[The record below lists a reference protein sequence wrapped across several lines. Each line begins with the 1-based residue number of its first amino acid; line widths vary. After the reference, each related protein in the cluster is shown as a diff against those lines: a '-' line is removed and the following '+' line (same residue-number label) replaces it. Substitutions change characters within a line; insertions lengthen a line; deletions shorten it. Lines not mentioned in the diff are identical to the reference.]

1 MVCNFRLQMCAGLW
15 GFQCAML
22 THFAMC
28 LMPQA
33 SRMRKKSC
41 PLIQDKP
48 SKTLMYCI
56 VPILLKPAKPSFPEG
71 CLILRGGLIM
81 VRHHAHHAVQRS
93 YGCCTHL
100 NLGHVW
106 LECLCPFTTGDHH
119 NSPQLMFALTRVSL
133 SETPVYV
140 AQVLHSHFLPWR
152 CAEYFPFFPRTF
164 HLRMVTGSYQLIDF
178 VLDRLQA

>member
-1 MVCNFRLQMCAGLW
+1 MVWNFRLQMRAGLW

-48 SKTLMYCI
+48 SKTLMHCI
-56 VPILLKPAKPSFPEG
+56 VPILLRPAQPSFPAG
-71 CLILRGGLIM
+71 CLKLRGSLIM

-106 LECLCPFTTGDHH
+106 LECLCPVTTGDHH
-119 NSPQLMFALTRVSL
+119 NSPQLICLPRHVFLYLKHPSMWHRFCTHISFHGG
-133 SETPVYV
+133 
-140 AQVLHSHFLPWR
+140 VLNI
-152 CAEYFPFFPRTF
+152 FPFFPARF
-164 HLRMVTGSYQLIDF
+164 ICGWSLGRIN
-178 VLDRLQA
+178 